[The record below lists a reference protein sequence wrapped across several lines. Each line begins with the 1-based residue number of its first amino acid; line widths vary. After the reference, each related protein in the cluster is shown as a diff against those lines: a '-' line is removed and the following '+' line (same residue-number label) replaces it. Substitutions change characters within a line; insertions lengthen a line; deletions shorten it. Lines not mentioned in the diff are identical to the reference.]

1 MYKAMGRQACK
12 SNGALGFGAGLS
24 RDGLVRPSEM
34 NALMGYEHTAAM
46 GKLNGTFKS
55 RRQELRDERLSG
67 RTGSNDLFMFASP
80 KEGSS
85 TSHDQ

>member
-1 MYKAMGRQACK
+1 MPEQR
-12 SNGALGFGAGLS
+12 SNGALGFSAGLS

-34 NALMGYEHTAAM
+34 NALMGYELTAAM
-46 GKLNGTFKS
+46 GKLNGTLKS

-67 RTGSNDLFMFASP
+67 RTWSNDLFMFTSP